1 MFKKVLIANRGEIAL
16 RIIRACN
23 ELGIRT
29 VAVHSSADTDSL
41 HVRFADEDVCIGGPL
56 PANSYLNIP
65 SIVSAAEITDAEA
78 VHPGYGFL
86 SENSHFAEVCE
97 SCKIAFIGPSADAIR
112 VLGDK
117 IAAKQKVRKLGIPV
131 IPGSDGA
138 VGDDKEAIKIAR
150 HIGYPVII
158 KATGGGGGRGMRVAH
173 TDVSLSSGLMT
184 ARAEAEASFGNAAV
198 YIEKYFNEPR
208 HIEFQILGD
217 THGRIIHLNERDCTV
232 QRRHQKLL
240 EEAPSTR
247 VSPDLRKRMGEAA
260 IKIAEMV
267 RYTNAGTVEFLV
279 DQENR
284 FYFMEMNA
292 RLQVEHGVTE
302 MAMGIDIVKE
312 QLLLASGEPMT
323 LPRKPM
329 EFRGHCIECRVN
341 AEDPMKNF
349 APSPGTIQALH
360 LPGGPGIRIDTHI
373 YDGYQV
379 PPFYDSLLA
388 KVMAHGRDRNEAI
401 ARLYRALGEFVI
413 EGVTNNISFMRE
425 VVGSETFKS
434 GTYSTRFLEHFRLS
448 EVFT

>member
-1 MFKKVLIANRGEIAL
+1 VFKKILIANRGEIAL

-23 ELGIRT
+23 ELGVRT

-56 PANSYLNIP
+56 PGNSYLNIP

-86 SENSHFAEVCE
+86 SENAHFADVCE
-97 SCKIAFIGPSADAIR
+97 SCKIVFIGPTADAIR

-117 IAAKQKVRKLGIPV
+117 IAAKQRVRKLGIPV
-131 IPGSDGA
+131 IAGSDGPVA
-138 VGDDKEAIKIAR
+138 DDTEAIKIAR

-158 KATGGGGGRGMRVAH
+158 KAAGGGGGRGMRVAH
-173 TDVSLSSGLMT
+173 TDVSLSSALMT
-184 ARAEAEASFGNAAV
+184 ARAEAEAAFGNSAV
-198 YIEKYFNEPR
+198 YIEKFFHEPR
-208 HIEFQILGD
+208 HIEIQVLGD
-217 THGRIIHLNERDCTV
+217 THGRIIHLNERDCTI

-247 VSPDLRKRMGEAA
+247 VSPELRKRMGEAA

-267 RYTNAGTVEFLV
+267 QYSSAGTVEFLV
-279 DQENR
+279 DQEHQ

-312 QLLLASGEPMT
+312 QLLIASGEAMT

-329 EFRGHCIECRVN
+329 EFRGHCIECRVI
-341 AEDPMKNF
+341 AEDPMNNF

-360 LPGGPGIRIDTHI
+360 LPGGPGIRVDTHI

-388 KVMAHGRDRNEAI
+388 KVMAQGRDRNEAI
-401 ARLYRALGEFVI
+401 ARLYRALGEFVV
-413 EGVTNNISFMRE
+413 EGVTTNISFMRE
-425 VVGSETFKS
+425 VVGSETFRS
-434 GTYSTRFLEHFRLS
+434 GTYSTRFLEHFRLA